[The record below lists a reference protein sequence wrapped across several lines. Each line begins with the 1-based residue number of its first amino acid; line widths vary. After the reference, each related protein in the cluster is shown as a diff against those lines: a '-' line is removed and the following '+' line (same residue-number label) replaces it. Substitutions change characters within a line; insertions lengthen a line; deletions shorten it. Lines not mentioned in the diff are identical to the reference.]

1 MSVAGLPALAFPA
14 PMKLRPTPRP
24 NAPCSATKAMGL
36 LPTRRLTE
44 SASLPVFRP
53 FSSHPV
59 AQPQQLEPAGVLPA
73 TRPLPLAALVC
84 HTALSKH
91 VYAHRILTSVTGS
104 ARASTGSTASSSDS
118 AAAASA
124 SSTGNAASS
133 IQIGASTAG
142 LLGLLMAALAL

>member
-1 MSVAGLPALAFPA
+1 MSAAGLPASESPA
-14 PMKLRPTPRP
+14 PMKFKSTRRP
-24 NAPCSATKAMGL
+24 NAPCSATKAMDL
-36 LPTRRLTE
+36 LPTRRPTG

-59 AQPQQLEPAGVLPA
+59 AQPLQPQPTAVLPA
-73 TRPLPLAALVC
+73 IRLLPPAALVC
-84 HTALSKH
+84 HITLSNYLCLH
-91 VYAHRILTSVTGS
+91 LILTSVTGS
-104 ARASTGSTASSSDS
+104 ARASADSTASSSES
-118 AAAASA
+118 AASA